1 MFPVSDFLL
10 CKSSSMFHLAI
21 SLMQRVFEHLIII
34 IIIIIIIVMCSKKC
48 FFFFLVKK
56 LSCAVDKRMDAK
68 RKPHRAHSVTYAI

>member
-1 MFPVSDFLL
+1 
-10 CKSSSMFHLAI
+10 
-21 SLMQRVFEHLIII
+21 MQRVFEHLIII

-68 RKPHRAHSVTYAI
+68 RKPHRAHSVTYAIWRNYKTKTKKNGDKR